1 MKKDVVLNE
10 IKDELNLKEKIV
22 VIVFKKHIIRYIN

>member
-10 IKDELNLKEKIV
+10 IKDELNLKEKIQSKN
-22 VIVFKKHIIRYIN
+22 IHKIYG